1 MHNRSALHILP
12 LPLRFDTFGGR
23 RLSDHP
29 SPVMPTSTPAPF
41 AGVVLML
48 LFASCQSPDSGEDMS
63 AGNEPSL
70 QARADSL
77 THASLLVDGHI
88 DLPYRLRDFYEPPA
102 DSTMGGDF
110 DYPRAQAGGL
120 DAPFMSI
127 YIPTELQDTPDA
139 AEERA
144 NSLIDLVEN
153 VATEHP
159 DHFTLVTS
167 PDEVRQVAET
177 EALALPMGMENGAG
191 LGGDL
196 DNVKHFYD
204 RGIRYI
210 TLTHGTHNRLGD
222 SSYDDAEPRWNG
234 LSPFGQKVVT
244 EMNRL
249 GIMVDV
255 SHVTDPT
262 ALDAMDR
269 SEAPVIASHSSCRHF
284 TPGWERNVSNELIR
298 EIAGTGGVVMITFG
312 SSFLQNKYREQDA
325 PIRAEMQAH
334 IDSMGWDDD
343 SREAI
348 VYEQE
353 TRANNPIGTVE
364 DVADHID
371 HAVDLVGVEHV
382 GLGSDF
388 DGVFALPKG
397 LQDASGY
404 PNLVAELL
412 RRDYTED
419 EIAQILGENLL
430 RVWSEVEATAERLQD
445 DA

>member
-1 MHNRSALHILP
+1 MSNVSYLALVCAVLMIL
-12 LPLRFDTFGGR
+12 
-23 RLSDHP
+23 
-29 SPVMPTSTPAPF
+29 F
-41 AGVVLML
+41 AG
-48 LFASCQSPDSGEDMS
+48 CQSPDSGPASTDDRS
-63 AGNEPSL
+63 V

-77 THASLLVDGHI
+77 VQAHLLVDGHI
-88 DLPYRLRDFYEPPA
+88 DLPYRLRDFYENPA
-102 DSTMGGDF
+102 DSTVGGDL
-110 DYPRAQAGGL
+110 DYPRARAGGL

-127 YIPTELQDTPDA
+127 YIPTELQDTPGA
-139 AEERA
+139 AEDRA
-144 NSLIDLVEN
+144 NSLIDLVEDL
-153 VATEHP
+153 AAEHP
-159 DHFTLVTS
+159 DAFTLATS
-167 PDEVRQVAET
+167 PEDVRQIAET
-177 EALALPMGMENGAG
+177 EALAFPMGMENGAG

-196 DNVKHFYD
+196 DNVEHFYE

-210 TLTHGTHNRLGD
+210 TLTHGTHNRIGD

-234 LSPFGQKVVT
+234 LSPFGEKVVA

-262 ALDAMDR
+262 AMDAIEQ

-284 TPGWERNVSNELIR
+284 TPGWERNVSDELIQR
-298 EIAGTGGVVMITFG
+298 IADTGGVVMITFG
-312 SSFLQNKYREQDA
+312 SSFLKNEYRDQDD
-325 PIRAEMQAH
+325 PIRETMQAH

-343 SREAI
+343 SREA
-348 VYEQE
+348 VAYEQE
-353 TRANNPIGTVE
+353 TRKNNPLGTVE

-371 HAVDLVGVEHV
+371 HAVDRVGVEHV

-419 EIAQILGENLL
+419 EIAQILGENVL
-430 RVWSEVEATAERLQD
+430 RVWSEVEATANRLQNS
-445 DA
+445 

>member
-1 MHNRSALHILP
+1 MSNISHRALAC
-12 LPLRFDTFGGR
+12 T
-23 RLSDHP
+23 
-29 SPVMPTSTPAPF
+29 
-41 AGVVLML
+41 VLMIL
-48 LFASCQSPDSGEDMS
+48 LAGCQSPESNS
-63 AGNEPSL
+63 ASDETLSI

-77 THASLLVDGHI
+77 TQASLLVDGHI
-88 DLPYRLRDFYEPPA
+88 DLPFRLRDFYENPA
-102 DSTMGGDF
+102 DSTVGGDL
-110 DYPRAQAGGL
+110 DYPRARAGGL

-139 AEERA
+139 AEGRA
-144 NSLIDLVEN
+144 NSLIDLVEKI
-153 VATEHP
+153 ATEHP
-159 DHFTLVTS
+159 DHFTLATS
-167 PDEVRQVAET
+167 PDEVRQSAET
-177 EALALPMGMENGAG
+177 DALALPMGMENGAG

-196 DNVKHFYD
+196 NNVEHFYD

-210 TLTHGTHNRLGD
+210 TLTHGEHNRIGD

-234 LSPFGQKVVT
+234 LSPFGENVVA

-262 ALDAMDR
+262 AMDAIEQ

-284 TPGWERNVSNELIR
+284 TPGWERNVSDALIQ
-298 EIAGTGGVVMITFG
+298 EIADTGGVVMITFG
-312 SSFLQNKYREQDA
+312 SSFLQNEYRDRDD
-325 PIRAEMQAH
+325 PIREKMQTH
-334 IDSMGWDDD
+334 IDSMGWAED

-348 VYEQE
+348 VYEQKMR
-353 TRANNPIGTVE
+353 TKHPIGTVE

-371 HAVDLVGVEHV
+371 HAVDLVGVDHV

-388 DGVFALPKG
+388 DGVFALPAG

-412 RRDYTED
+412 RRDYTEA
-419 EIAQILGENLL
+419 EVAQILGENVL

-445 DA
+445 S

>member
-1 MHNRSALHILP
+1 ML
-12 LPLRFDTFGGR
+12 F
-23 RLSDHP
+23 
-29 SPVMPTSTPAPF
+29 F
-41 AGVVLML
+41 AGCQPSDTEEVV
-48 LFASCQSPDSGEDMS
+48 SDT
-63 AGNEPSL
+63 NEPDL
-70 QARADSL
+70 QAQADSL
-77 THASLLVDGHI
+77 TQASLLVDGHI
-88 DLPYRLRDFYEPPA
+88 DLPYRLRDFYENPA
-102 DSTMGGDF
+102 DSTVGGDF
-110 DYPRAQAGGL
+110 DDPRARAGGL

-127 YIPTELQDTPDA
+127 YVPTELQGTPDA
-139 AEERA
+139 AEDRA
-144 NSLIDLVEN
+144 NSLIDIVEDIS
-153 VATEHP
+153 TEHP
-159 DHFTLVTS
+159 DHFTLATS
-167 PDEVRQVAET
+167 PDEVRQIAET

-196 DNVKHFYD
+196 DNVEHFYD

-222 SSYDDAEPRWNG
+222 SSYDDAAPRWNG
-234 LSPFGQKVVT
+234 LSPFGEKVVA

-262 ALDAMDR
+262 ALDAMEV

-284 TPGWERNVSNELIR
+284 TPGWERNVSDKLIQ
-298 EIAGTGGVVMITFG
+298 EIADTGGIVMITFG
-312 SSFLQNKYREQDA
+312 SSFLRNEYREQDD

-343 SREAI
+343 SREAV

-353 TRANNPIGTVE
+353 TRKKHPIGTVE

-388 DGVFALPKG
+388 DGVFALPEG
-397 LQDASGY
+397 LQDASDY

-412 RRDYTED
+412 RRDYTEE
-419 EIAQILGENLL
+419 EIVQILGENLL
-430 RVWSEVEATAERLQD
+430 RVWDEVEATAERLQQD
-445 DA
+445 Q